1 MDRFSKAELK
11 AEIEKNLMLLFS
23 VEPEQASDDQFYKAT
38 SLMVRNILTEKQKNF
53 SAYNHSNGY
62 KEVYYLSMEFL
73 MGRSLKNS
81 LYNLEIVGLVGA
93 ALEEMGVKLE
103 NLYEYEP
110 DPGLGNGG
118 LGRLAACYLDGLAS
132 QDYNA
137 TGYCILYEYGIFK
150 QKIIDGW
157 QTELPDYWL
166 PGGEI
171 WLVPNPDQAID
182 VHFGG
187 EVEEFW
193 DYGYHHINYK
203 NYNTV
208 KAVPYD
214 MPVSGYQSEGVSN
227 LRLWKAVSAGID
239 MDSFNR
245 GDYLSA
251 LRQNSMTEVISKV
264 LYPNDSHMEGKLLRL
279 RQQYFLVAASV
290 GDIVNRHMST
300 YGTLDNLADKI
311 AIHINDTHPTLA
323 IPELMRILLD
333 ECGYTWERAWEL
345 TQGVFAYTNHT
356 VMSEAL
362 EVWNEDLFKNL
373 LPRIHQIICE
383 INRRFCLEL
392 EQKYHQPPYAVSTMS
407 IVQNR
412 SIKMANLCVVGSHSV
427 NGVSRLH
434 SQIIKDDLFHPF
446 YQVWPEKFTNVTNGI
461 ASRRWLLQANPR
473 LTKFI
478 SSRIGEGYLKDFSKL
493 SRLKAFADDPDS
505 LKELAR
511 VKRENKIS
519 FAKFVQKKYGIELA
533 PDSIFDAQVK
543 RLHEYKRQHLNAL
556 HILYLIKKL
565 REDPNMDMVP
575 RTFIFGAKA
584 APGYYL
590 AKQIIR
596 LICVLQKEIEND
608 PVLREKLRIVYLE
621 DYRVTLSELLTPA
634 CDVSEQISLA
644 GTEASG
650 TGNMKLMLGGAITL
664 GTYDGAN
671 VEIHEQVGDE
681 NIVIFGM
688 RTEEVEELRQR
699 GYAPGEYYQ
708 NDPLI
713 RDLIDTLYEG
723 IGGNKFPEVA
733 DSLKNIDPYM
743 VLADFRAYVQA
754 QEKIQQLYRQPDVW
768 NRMSLMNIAGSGIFC
783 ADRAVEEYAE
793 RIWHLTK

>member
-53 SAYNHSNGY
+53 SAYNHSNSH

-519 FAKFVQKKYGIELA
+519 FAKFVQKKYGIELD

-743 VLADFRAYVQA
+743 VLADFRAYVEA